1 MSTPLGQLGIGNE
14 HHDSFNA
21 SMQMDHH
28 QNQQHMPNMNPPTD
42 ASMMN
47 QVLDRVQNM
56 EDDPHISNING
67 EMMAHNMDPSQ
78 IPPEQQYEYAPEE
91 QHHGMWEQSSMEQE
105 PESWAQ
111 KLQTGVKGPFLV
123 FLIAFIIN
131 LPQIT
136 RMLTHF
142 VPKLLK
148 ESGQLNLYGVAVKA
162 LIIAVLYG
170 LVSFATN

>member
-14 HHDSFNA
+14 QNDSFDA
-21 SMQMDHH
+21 SMQMEQQ
-28 QNQQHMPNMNPPTD
+28 QNQQHMPNMNPPSD

-56 EDDPHISNING
+56 ESDPHTSNING
-67 EMMAHNMDPSQ
+67 EMMSHNMDPSQ
-78 IPPEQQYEYAPEE
+78 IPPEQQYEYAQEE
-91 QHHGMWEQSSMEQE
+91 QHGMWQPEQMEQE
-105 PESWAQ
+105 PESWSQ
-111 KLQTGVKGPFLV
+111 KLQTGVKAPFIV
-123 FLIAFIIN
+123 FLIAFIVN

-148 ESGQLNLYGVAVKA
+148 ESGQLNLYGVAIKA
-162 LIIAVLYG
+162 LLIAVLYG
-170 LVSFATN
+170 LVSYATN

>member
-14 HHDSFNA
+14 QNDSFDA
-21 SMQMDHH
+21 SMQMEQQ
-28 QNQQHMPNMNPPTD
+28 QNQQHMPNMNPPSD

-56 EDDPHISNING
+56 ENDPYVSNING
-67 EMMAHNMDPSQ
+67 EMMSHNMDPSQ
-78 IPPEQQYEYAPEE
+78 IPPEQQYDYAPEE
-91 QHHGMWEQSSMEQE
+91 QQHGMWQQELIEQE
-105 PESWAQ
+105 PESWSQ
-111 KLQTGVKGPFLV
+111 KIQTGVKGPFIV
-123 FLIAFIIN
+123 FLIAFIVN

-148 ESGQLNLYGVAVKA
+148 ESGQLNLYGVIIKA
-162 LIIAVLYG
+162 LMIAVLYG
-170 LVSFATN
+170 LVSYATN